1 MGKHE
6 ECIYLDLNERLCNC
20 LFDCKKCMWLLQFHE
35 KEPQESWLWVV
46 KKKKTDLKK
55 VLLFMHFLLQIKI
68 QRISRYPDKELR
80 TNFWKHTEGV
90 PTSHRLNKN

>member
-20 LFDCKKCMWLLQFHE
+20 LFVWKMHVAAAVPWEGTPGILIVSHQ
-35 KEPQESWLWVV
+35 